1 MAKSDKI
8 IIPTAA
14 EVPALTDR
22 LVHIETEIVAL
33 EKEAKTIRSQLEAYA
48 LEQKGEPLADA
59 NREGRKVTLS
69 GRKMSLPVLF
79 TSDLLIGS
87 FVDQGPKHRELTGI
101 LSAGLT
107 HIPDAVER
115 EDKATEQLELFFKSP
130 IKWEALYDDGQKFRK
145 AAAEHLSEDVAAIF
159 ISACSQRDKYGVKK
173 SKTVFDLKSAKA
185 VEAGK
190 EEA

>member
-1 MAKSDKI
+1 MAKADTI

-22 LVHIETEIVAL
+22 LVHIETEIGAL
-33 EKEAKTIRSQLEAYA
+33 EREAKHIRSRLEAYA

-59 NREGRKVTLS
+59 SREGRKVTLP
-69 GRKMSLPVLF
+69 GHKMSLPVLF

-87 FVDQGPKHRELTGI
+87 FVDLGPKHRELTSI

-107 HIPDAVER
+107 HIPEAFER
-115 EDKATEQLELFFKSP
+115 EAKATEQLELFFKSP
-130 IKWEALYDDGQKFRK
+130 NKWEALYEDGQKFRK
-145 AAAEHLSEDVAAIF
+145 AAAEHLPEEVAASF
-159 ISACSQRDKYGVKK
+159 ISACSQRDKHGVKK
-173 SKTVFDLKSAKA
+173 SKTVFDFKSAKA

-190 EEA
+190 EGA